1 MNPRDGPTSF
11 LEFNFSRKRE
21 KSVVNSWEHEIRSWI
36 DRETHNTRRQ
46 SRETWQVCSG
56 KNYPGVKCKTI
67 IAAELKYEGLKHTE
81 HLIWDHAKHIIW
93 WEKPRNKANRD
104 WRVIV
109 KIYIFPHCC
118 QFAAVGFVILLY
130 ILTWPYVIKR
140 VSIFLWQGAFLF
152 KGYCA
157 ISSKPTKQ
165 IEHAWRNLYWNFT
178 VTSTRQYWNI
188 WRRQWF
194 SRSCGQNS
202 NVADKKQHY
211 LRFFLCKLFYFF

>member
-36 DRETHNTRRQ
+36 DRETHNTWRQ

-56 KNYPGVKCKTI
+56 KNYRGVKCKTI
-67 IAAELKYEGLKHTE
+67 IAAELKYKGLKHTE

-118 QFAAVGFVILLY
+118 QFAAVGLWFFYTYWPDPMSWREFLYFYDKERSYLKVIVRYLQSLQSK
-130 ILTWPYVIKR
+130 LNTRDVIYTEI
-140 VSIFLWQGAFLF
+140 SLWQAL
-152 KGYCA
+152 
-157 ISSKPTKQ
+157 
-165 IEHAWRNLYWNFT
+165 
-178 VTSTRQYWNI
+178 VNI
-188 WRRQWF
+188 GTF
-194 SRSCGQNS
+194 EDGSDL
-202 NVADKKQHY
+202 ADPMV
-211 LRFFLCKLFYFF
+211 RIPM